1 MASRKTYVLADGVQ
15 VRRETFGLLFYNY
28 HGPRLYFLPSK
39 DLFGSDFF
47 NGQQSS
53 ADLIGTICTRHDWPR
68 KWIEDRVEQILTL
81 LESKGLIHG
90 QSVC

>member
-15 VRRETFGLLFYNY
+15 VRRETFGLLFYKY
-28 HGPRLYFLPSK
+28 RGPRLYFLPSQ
-39 DLFGSDFF
+39 DLFDSDFF
-47 NGQQSS
+47 EGHQSA

-68 KWIEDRVEQILTL
+68 KWIEDRVEQVLTL

-90 QSVC
+90 QSIC